1 MVSDMDIS
9 HCAVIRYHGLK
20 GLTPKGIHEEM
31 VTLGENVPLY
41 SMVRKWAIEFKRG
54 RRFWKTILVREGH
67 TGVAKLLG
75 LDLKR
80 TRLNIST
87 ETLVIL

>member
-54 RRFWKTILVREGH
+54 REILEDNPRPGRPHRSRKTPW
-67 TGVAKLLG
+67 T
-75 LDLKR
+75 
-80 TRLNIST
+80 
-87 ETLVIL
+87 